1 MFLAPEEPSR
11 FFTKMENGTSG
22 PAQKNIANCIEI
34 LKEMGLNMTT
44 KEINMPN
51 VRINIQI
58 NVFLSMI

>member
-1 MFLAPEEPSR
+1 
-11 FFTKMENGTSG
+11 MENGTSG
-22 PAQKNIANCIEI
+22 PAQINLANCIKI